1 MLFPP
6 VEANYAY
13 YVAKN
18 LLQSGALAIVF
29 ISTVQGALDD
39 DLVKVSKDFV
49 LLEDHG
55 SCPRTVVD
63 GEVQHPFMGGG
74 LPDVVQKLFQV
85 LLVFKHIFVVVRHL
99 GHRNNLAA
107 LLQEDRDADV
117 LGKREQRVEVA
128 QDLLVRPL
136 LVKLFEVFPVALERS
151 RLHFPWCNL
160 SQIDR

>member
-1 MLFPP
+1 MVARLDDVQIQYVVESHNILLFQDADVAIDVQVFQVLLPA

-29 ISTVQGALDD
+29 ICTVQGALDD

-99 GHRNNLAA
+99 GH
-107 LLQEDRDADV
+107 
-117 LGKREQRVEVA
+117 
-128 QDLLVRPL
+128 
-136 LVKLFEVFPVALERS
+136 
-151 RLHFPWCNL
+151 
-160 SQIDR
+160 

>member
-1 MLFPP
+1 MVARLDDVQIQYVVESHNILLFQDADVAIDVQVFQVLLPA

-29 ISTVQGALDD
+29 ICTVQGALDD
-39 DLVKVSKDFV
+39 NLVKVSKDFV

-63 GEVQHPFMGGG
+63 GEVQNPFMGGG

-99 GHRNNLAA
+99 GH
-107 LLQEDRDADV
+107 
-117 LGKREQRVEVA
+117 
-128 QDLLVRPL
+128 
-136 LVKLFEVFPVALERS
+136 
-151 RLHFPWCNL
+151 
-160 SQIDR
+160 